1 MDTRTSCSFPPDRS
15 STGRPQAGTWN
26 SIIVTK
32 LSFHIVPL
40 EDGAGAGTRLGQ
52 SQIEVTGVKEG
63 FCRHCWE
70 GQSLVEDKISGDT
83 VEFPKRQ
90 VLHLVLLEAGR
101 AGTVDGG
108 HCGVGVCQPLHQP
121 LYLAVTVKCVAPEVQ
136 VTQDVQGTKDVSGQ
150 CLEVIVGQREVCQG
164 LQSSEGK
171 LGETPD
177 IIVFYEAGK
186 NENLS

>member
-70 GQSLVEDKISGDT
+70 GQSLVEDKICRVKRCRW
-83 VEFPKRQ
+83 VELTSRNK
-90 VLHLVLLEAGR
+90 
-101 AGTVDGG
+101 
-108 HCGVGVCQPLHQP
+108 
-121 LYLAVTVKCVAPEVQ
+121 AP
-136 VTQDVQGTKDVSGQ
+136 TH
-150 CLEVIVGQREVCQG
+150 
-164 LQSSEGK
+164 
-171 LGETPD
+171 
-177 IIVFYEAGK
+177 
-186 NENLS
+186 